1 VKRRCL
7 PLVSIAW
14 ICLGALAAAPT
25 EPALSPAHA
34 PEPGSGG
41 PAALPWSSWFEKN
54 TTVSDKGAYVHIL
67 WDANAVRSEFEGKD
81 KRALIAGAARQ
92 LALLRYPKTA
102 SADKVRVDIV
112 FVTQRDGYGNPKW
125 DSLQRVAHLEFSRKR
140 VAEAPPGAKLEKAFD
155 KFEVF
160 P

>member
-1 VKRRCL
+1 MRFARL
-7 PLVSIAW
+7 ASIGVFW
-14 ICLGALAAAPT
+14 AAAVLPNRMT
-25 EPALSPAHA
+25 GEPSAVTPV
-34 PEPGSGG
+34 
-41 PAALPWSSWFEKN
+41 PAATPGGLAGLPWSSWFEKN
-54 TTVSDKGAYVHIL
+54 TTVSDKRAYVHIL
-67 WDANAVRSEFEGKD
+67 WDANAVRSRFEGKD
-81 KRALIAGAARQ
+81 KRALIAEAARQ

-102 SADKVRVDIV
+102 SADQIRVDIV

-140 VAEAPPGAKLEKAFD
+140 VAEAPPGSKLKKAFD